1 MSDLLAQPVGR
12 FGIAAGAKGSLVQ
25 ALNGSSIGLSL
36 RQNGKRQVG
45 HGRLKKWACLWLAAQ
60 ERRNLRIRPEQGQL
74 LLRGKLRLIAGGVHH
89 AEEAERLSCSSA
101 KLMPSHGRNRDE
113 ITQLDLFH
121 FVSHETMAAT
131 AQHQHGMHM
140 RV

>member
-45 HGRLKKWACLWLAAQ
+45 HGRLKEMGLRLWLAAQ
-60 ERRNLRIRPEQGQL
+60 ERRNLRIRPEQGQI

-101 KLMPSHGRNRDE
+101 KLM
-113 ITQLDLFH
+113 
-121 FVSHETMAAT
+121 
-131 AQHQHGMHM
+131 
-140 RV
+140 